1 MYELRLSY
9 IYIYIYIIF
18 FFLRNEVP
26 VCVIIVLHSFLL
38 NEYFD
43 KSIIGLHISFI
54 LSITYT
60 K

>member
-1 MYELRLSY
+1 MYELCLSY
-9 IYIYIYIIF
+9 IYIYIYNF

-54 LSITYT
+54 LSITY
-60 K
+60 KK